1 MANEEFRIHK
11 INEFVTA
18 KQKDVCG
25 EGFGSELHNLA
36 DAVFLDLPHPWDAIP
51 HAKQVLK
58 KSTGGR
64 ICSFSPCIE
73 QVQKAISKM
82 REEGFCEISTVE
94 CLMREFQARK
104 ITMPTFDVER
114 KDPSLVEEI
123 SSNNVND
130 KNETTFLTGIP
141 LITMP
146 GHTGYLT
153 FATLPPVIMS
163 DNNDQ

>member
-1 MANEEFRIHK
+1 
-11 INEFVTA
+11 
-18 KQKDVCG
+18 
-25 EGFGSELHNLA
+25 
-36 DAVFLDLPHPWDAIP
+36 
-51 HAKQVLK
+51 
-58 KSTGGR
+58 
-64 ICSFSPCIE
+64 
-73 QVQKAISKM
+73 
-82 REEGFCEISTVE
+82 
-94 CLMREFQARK
+94 MREFQARK

-163 DNNDQ
+163 DINDQ